1 MRKNTNSSRLESVF
15 PSFTMA
21 GVLAGKCQGR
31 GLHYLFVRDCEWCWR
46 KRLGAVRDPDALGQR
61 VCCAVSRGK
70 EHFQVKSLLCTVQ
83 QRAFPGSAHVQ
94 WGTPVQHCSKD
105 RQICLIFDRQGPPDF
120 TLCNLYQCYS
130 VFIFQPYKRIT
141 HKTRKRSLCCV
152 TKPSQGR
159 HNTYIYTPDWKPK
172 TGQSTDPTKI

>member
-1 MRKNTNSSRLESVF
+1 MRRNTNSSRLESVF

-31 GLHYLFVRDCEWCWR
+31 GLHYLLVRDCEWCWR
-46 KRLGAVRDPDALGQR
+46 KRLGAVRVPG
-61 VCCAVSRGK
+61 CSGT
-70 EHFQVKSLLCTVQ
+70 KSLLCTVQ

-105 RQICLIFDRQGPPDF
+105 RQTCLIFDRQGPPDF

-130 VFIFQPYKRIT
+130 VFICKPYKRIT